1 MSAFDAAGVKLYA
14 LSYDE
19 PDALADYAKASGV
32 TFTMLSD
39 PDSEVIRSFGI
50 LNTTIPPDDHP
61 WFGIPFPGAYAID
74 ADGVIVAKF
83 FEHNFAVR
91 PGPEQLLAAALGQA
105 FEVEGTVSPA
115 EQVTVEVT
123 FEGDRL
129 PMGVTR
135 EIVAK
140 FRVPEGQHLYS
151 DPVPEGLVA
160 ATIEV
165 DDDPGILTYT
175 PQTPATSPLNLA
187 GSGDTLEV
195 YDGDVVLRQ
204 PVAQN
209 ARAMEKVDGKR
220 YVNVSGRVRW
230 QACNDVEC
238 GLAQS
243 TRFSFRVEAGF
254 PVLADMG
261 PGEGRVPAMNG
272 AAHFQ
277 KMKDRRGLEP
287 PGWERTRVRG
297 GHDLMSDLPRLLRQ
311 EATPSRRGRCCE
323 GSSGGLLC

>member
-1 MSAFDAAGVKLYA
+1 MAAYAAADVKLYV

-19 PDALADYAKASGV
+19 PDAIADYAEAGDV

-50 LNTTIPPDDHP
+50 LNTTIPPDEHP
-61 WFGIPFPGAYAID
+61 WYGIPFPGAYSID

-91 PGPEQLLAAALGQA
+91 TGPEQMLAAALGQA
-105 FEVEGTVSPA
+105 FEIESAANPP
-115 EQVTVEVT
+115 EQVSVDVI
-123 FEGDRL
+123 FEGDLL

-135 EIVAK
+135 DIVAT

-151 DPVPEGLVA
+151 EPVPEGLVA

-165 DDDPGILTYT
+165 DESPGIVAYT
-175 PQTPATSPLNLA
+175 PRAPATSPLTL
-187 GSGDTLEV
+187 GESGDTLEV
-195 YDGDVVLRQ
+195 YEGDVILRL

-209 ARAMEKVDGKR
+209 ARAMEKIDGKR
-220 YVNVSGRVRW
+220 YVTVSGKVRW
-230 QACNDVEC
+230 QTCNDVEC
-238 GLAQS
+238 GLPES
-243 TRFSFRVEAGF
+243 KSFSFRVEAGF

-261 PGEGRVPAMNG
+261 PGVGRVPAMNG

-277 KMKDRRGLEP
+277 KMKDRR
-287 PGWERTRVRG
+287 RK
-297 GHDLMSDLPRLLRQ
+297 
-311 EATPSRRGRCCE
+311 
-323 GSSGGLLC
+323 

>member
-1 MSAFDAAGVKLYA
+1 MAAFGAAGVKLYA

-19 PDALADYAKASGV
+19 PDALADYAQASDV

-39 PDSEVIRSFGI
+39 PDSDVIRSFGI

-61 WFGIPFPGAYAID
+61 WYGIPFPGAYAID
-74 ADGVIVAKF
+74 ADGVIIAKF

-91 PGPEQLLAAALGQA
+91 PGPEQLLAAALGHA
-105 FEVEGTVSPA
+105 FEVETAAGPL
-115 EQVTVEVT
+115 EQVTVEVS

-135 EIVAK
+135 EIVAT

-151 DPVPEGLVA
+151 EPVPDGLLA

-165 DDDPGILTYT
+165 DDTPGILTYT
-175 PQTPATSPLNLA
+175 PKAPQTSSLTLA
-187 GSGDTLEV
+187 GSGDVLEV
-195 YDGDVVLRQ
+195 YQGNVVLRL

-220 YVNVSGRVRW
+220 YVTISGKVRW

-238 GLAQS
+238 GLPES
-243 TRFSFRVEAGF
+243 TNFSFRVEAGF

-261 PGEGRVPAMNG
+261 PGAGRVPAMNG

-277 KMKDRRGLEP
+277 KMTDRRKP
-287 PGWERTRVRG
+287 RV
-297 GHDLMSDLPRLLRQ
+297 
-311 EATPSRRGRCCE
+311 
-323 GSSGGLLC
+323 